1 MAQAGR
7 ARVRPE
13 QWPRSWKGIDP
24 GTPGWRVRR
33 GRALHQGGG
42 RQAWS
47 VWMIFDRFRNVSEV
61 VTATAIFGKP
71 GAEHTAFP
79 VEFPVL
85 RRLLEILK

>member
-1 MAQAGR
+1 MELTILEGLWLWLFLQR
-7 ARVRPE
+7 
-13 QWPRSWKGIDP
+13 
-24 GTPGWRVRR
+24 
-33 GRALHQGGG
+33 
-42 RQAWS
+42 
-47 VWMIFDRFRNVSEV
+47 MIFDRFRNVSEA